1 MILTVS
7 LNPAVDRTS
16 VLEELIPGTVMRT
29 RSTVTRAGGKGINVA
44 RAVCAAGGEALALYL
59 AGGYT
64 GSQLSALLAEEG
76 VPARAVPCV
85 TETRISLQIAE
96 QSGRFSNINDRGGP
110 VSATEIDTLLTL
122 TRELLGPEDTLVL
135 GGALPHGAPDDSYAR
150 FVREFSPSCRA
161 VAVDADGAALR
172 AAVEAGPTLLKPN
185 AEELARYAELSCPT
199 EEELL
204 DAARALAGRTGGAVL
219 LSLGADGAALVTAN
233 QLLRALPTGARA
245 ISTVGAGD
253 SLLAGFLLRQETG
266 GSPAECLRFGSAVAT
281 AKVECP
287 GPTMPETAQI
297 LAWEKKIKIVSLR
310 RSGGR

>member
-16 VLEELIPGTVMRT
+16 VLEELVPGTVMRT

-64 GSQLSALLAEEG
+64 GAQLSALLAEEG

-85 TETRISLQIAE
+85 AETRISLQIAE
-96 QSGRFSNINDRGGP
+96 QSGRFSNINDQGGP
-110 VSATEIDTLLTL
+110 VTDSEINALFDL
-122 TRELLGPEDTLVL
+122 TRELLGPDDTLVL
-135 GGALPHGAPDDSYAR
+135 GGALPHGAPETIYAR
-150 FVREFSPSCRA
+150 FVEEFSPLCRA

-172 AAVEAGPTLLKPN
+172 AAVEAGPSLLKPN
-185 AEELARYAELSCPT
+185 AEELARYASLSHPS
-199 EEELL
+199 EEQLL
-204 DAARALAGRTGGAVL
+204 AAARALAEQTGGAVL
-219 LSLGADGAALVTAN
+219 LSLGAKGAALVTADR
-233 QLLRALPTGARA
+233 LLRALPTGAQA

-253 SLLAGFLLRQETG
+253 SLLAGFLLRREAG
-266 GSPAECLRFGSAVAT
+266 SSPADCLRFGSAVAT

-287 GPTMPETAQI
+287 GPTMPKMERI
-297 LAWEKKIKIVSLR
+297 VAWGRKVKIIEA
-310 RSGGR
+310 